1 MSDSL
6 PMPISTLT
14 RAQRSSIMNLVRRA
28 ARTEIMP
35 RFRRLDASDIAQKSS
50 RQDLVT
56 EADHASAVAWATSP
70 GCAWAGV

>member
-28 ARTEIMP
+28 ARNEL
-35 RFRRLDASDIAQKSS
+35 RFLWAMHLFMAAFWS
-50 RQDLVT
+50 RHVLLK
-56 EADHASAVAWATSP
+56 
-70 GCAWAGV
+70 